1 MVEFV
6 KLPSLEQNSI
16 NEKYISMIDQVL
28 YKIKIY
34 YSQHEDLT
42 RRLQGFLLFP
52 ILIRA
57 DTLCRPLSEEDH
69 YFPTTADHHFLVPP
83 ISHLHSSS
91 IVQLSNLFTPF
102 VLFSYVTSFL

>member
-34 YSQHEDLT
+34 YSHHEDLT
-42 RRLQGFLLFP
+42 RRLQCSLLYFQFSSYTQTLSADLSPRRITTFQQLPIITSSYLRPDIFSLVQLPNHPTFL
-52 ILIRA
+52 
-57 DTLCRPLSEEDH
+57 PLSIDS
-69 YFPTTADHHFLVPP
+69 PT
-83 ISHLHSSS
+83 
-91 IVQLSNLFTPF
+91 
-102 VLFSYVTSFL
+102 